1 MAAGILGTL
10 ALGLY
15 VARMESGL
23 SNLWL
28 YGLHKT
34 LGVTLLAL
42 ALLRLVWHRLRPPP
56 GPLPGPPAWMLALA
70 RGTHRALYALMLAVP
85 LSGWAYASATGL
97 DVVVF
102 GDVTLPAIA
111 PVSEGW
117 EDALHL
123 LHVVL
128 TRLMMALI
136 LLHVAG
142 SFRRALVERDG
153 TLARMLFGTP
163 PRP

>member
-15 VARMESGL
+15 VAGMEPGL

-34 LGVTLLAL
+34 CGITLLAL
-42 ALLRLVWHRLRPPP
+42 ALLRLGWHLGHPPP
-56 GPLPGPPAWMLALA
+56 GPLPGPPAWMLAIA

-97 DVVVF
+97 DVLVF
-102 GDVTLPAIA
+102 GRMTLPAIA

-123 LHVVL
+123 LHIAL
-128 TRLMMALI
+128 TRLMLALI

-142 SFRRALVERDG
+142 ALRRTLVERDG
-153 TLARMLFGTP
+153 TLARMATG
-163 PRP
+163 RRI